1 MNKKTAVGNGVAAAI
16 LAGGKS
22 KRMGQH
28 KALLSYE
35 GKPLLEHLVTRLKTD
50 VQLLFVVGCPE
61 PMLYRDVSVPVVQD
75 ELEDIGPLGG
85 IYSALLY
92 VRQQHMAA
100 KDPSRQS
107 KFDLKK
113 ANKNILAKKADIK
126 YLLVLPCD
134 GIRLPRLFVS
144 RMVRALE
151 RQNADVVYARDAEHE
166 QHLYCLFK
174 IELCDALQHYIE
186 QGGRKVIDWF
196 QLQHYAVEDFS
207 AEDFAFSNLN
217 TPDDWQFFISQAR

>member
-1 MNKKTAVGNGVAAAI
+1 MSTVAAAI

-22 KRMGQH
+22 TRMGQH
-28 KALLSYE
+28 KALLPYE
-35 GKPLLEHLVTRLKTD
+35 GKPLVEHLIERLKNN

-61 PMLYRDVSVPVVQD
+61 PGLYRPVSVRVIAD
-75 ELEDIGPLGG
+75 EQPELGPLGG
-85 IYSALLY
+85 ILTALRY
-92 VRQQHMAA
+92 AQKQ
-100 KDPSRQS
+100 D
-107 KFDLKK
+107 
-113 ANKNILAKKADIK
+113 

-151 RQNADVVYARDAEHE
+151 RQNADVVYAKDALRE
-166 QHLYCLFK
+166 QHLYCLLK
-174 IELCDALQHYIE
+174 VELCDALQRYIE

-207 AEDFAFSNLN
+207 ADGFTFSNLN
-217 TPDDWQFFISQAR
+217 TPDDWQLFVSQSR